1 MDRGREMDKGRQEDG
16 ESNEIQRE
24 GERWQDM
31 GGRHGV
37 RVWDGERW
45 KESWKRDDQQGK
57 KREIE
62 GRK

>member
-31 GGRHGV
+31 GGGHGV
-37 RVWDGERW
+37 R
-45 KESWKRDDQQGK
+45 ESGMVSDGK
-57 KREIE
+57 KAGREMTS
-62 GRK
+62 GG